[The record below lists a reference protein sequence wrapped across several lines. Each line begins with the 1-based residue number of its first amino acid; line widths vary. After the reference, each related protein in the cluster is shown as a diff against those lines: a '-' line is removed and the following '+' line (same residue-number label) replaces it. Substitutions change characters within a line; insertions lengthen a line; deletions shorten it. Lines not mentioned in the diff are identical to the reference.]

1 MWLVALHSFSGCLWE
16 AWAEWFLAAPK
27 LVGLVFRLPNGAL
40 GGDRWCSSSLG
51 ISSIKRET
59 MLAWVMPYSWRCCAM
74 LIYRRFRARVMAT
87 YMSLRSSCK
96 PPCSARLISLG
107 KRPSSMPLRNT
118 LSNSSPLAA
127 CTVISCT
134 ASCPAPAWV
143 SPLSRLALLKK
154 ARMGNSGLSVLFSG
168 CVSKG
173 LSSGRKNSAAL
184 MSSSRFSVRSRSL
197 ACFCA
202 W

>member
-1 MWLVALHSFSGCLWE
+1 VLHSFSGCFWGC
-16 AWAEWFLAAPK
+16 AQWLALA
-27 LVGLVFRLPNGAL
+27 VFRLPVGL
-40 GGDRWCSSSLG
+40 GGDRWCSSSPG

-59 MLAWVMPYSWRCCAM
+59 MLVWVMPYSWRCCAM
-74 LIYRRFRARVMAT
+74 LIYRRLRARVMAT
-87 YMSLRSSCK
+87 YISLRSSCK

-134 ASCPAPAWV
+134 ASCPALAWV
-143 SPLSRLALLKK
+143 SPLSKLALLKK
-154 ARMGNSGLSVLFSG
+154 ARMGNSGLLVLFSG

-173 LSSGRKNSAAL
+173 LSSGRKYSAAL